1 MSGKRLQS
9 LWSRLTSGEN
19 NVLNFIYLFCSMFVK
34 YIFGY
39 VQESGT
45 TFLDKLW
52 HRCHFE
58 TLSKTC
64 LVIKKRHVEGKKCW
78 LKSTNKHSWEK
89 NGHTLDQ
96 SAMQMMHLK
105 AIRCEIWQ
113 EIMRT
118 AESFIR
124 LTLTFP
130 SQLSHKKDF
139 SAFTLEKYT
148 FIGSLKLTGGS
159 GPPALR
165 LGTAG
170 APPRFV
176 SVICRGDIPTLKK
189 AKGKIMKEARM
200 REWNGRSQWG
210 ECWKMGV
217 PEGGGGLRKGLG
229 GGWKDR

>member
-1 MSGKRLQS
+1 
-9 LWSRLTSGEN
+9 
-19 NVLNFIYLFCSMFVK
+19 
-34 YIFGY
+34 
-39 VQESGT
+39 
-45 TFLDKLW
+45 
-52 HRCHFE
+52 
-58 TLSKTC
+58 
-64 LVIKKRHVEGKKCW
+64 
-78 LKSTNKHSWEK
+78 
-89 NGHTLDQ
+89 
-96 SAMQMMHLK
+96 
-105 AIRCEIWQ
+105 
-113 EIMRT
+113 MRT

-189 AKGKIMKEARM
+189 VKGKIMKEARM
-200 REWNGRSQWG
+200 RERNGRSRWG
-210 ECWKMGV
+210 ECRKMGV
-217 PEGGGGLRKGLG
+217 PEGGGGFKEGPWGRVERSLACQESDSLLIGSIGHCQLRIFSRSLTGRVVRMIAHLSAQNTNKNKPLLI
-229 GGWKDR
+229 

>member
-1 MSGKRLQS
+1 
-9 LWSRLTSGEN
+9 
-19 NVLNFIYLFCSMFVK
+19 
-34 YIFGY
+34 
-39 VQESGT
+39 
-45 TFLDKLW
+45 
-52 HRCHFE
+52 
-58 TLSKTC
+58 
-64 LVIKKRHVEGKKCW
+64 
-78 LKSTNKHSWEK
+78 
-89 NGHTLDQ
+89 
-96 SAMQMMHLK
+96 MQMMHLK

-113 EIMRT
+113 KIMRT

-189 AKGKIMKEARM
+189 KKRRGKLWREQEWESEMAEAGGASAER
-200 REWNGRSQWG
+200 WG
-210 ECWKMGV
+210 CQRV
-217 PEGGGGLRKGLG
+217 
-229 GGWKDR
+229 GGWFKEGPWGRVERSLARQESDSLLIGSIGHCQLRIFSRSLTGRVVRMIAHLSAQNTNKNKPLLI

>member
-1 MSGKRLQS
+1 
-9 LWSRLTSGEN
+9 
-19 NVLNFIYLFCSMFVK
+19 
-34 YIFGY
+34 
-39 VQESGT
+39 
-45 TFLDKLW
+45 
-52 HRCHFE
+52 
-58 TLSKTC
+58 
-64 LVIKKRHVEGKKCW
+64 
-78 LKSTNKHSWEK
+78 
-89 NGHTLDQ
+89 
-96 SAMQMMHLK
+96 
-105 AIRCEIWQ
+105 
-113 EIMRT
+113 MRT

-189 AKGKIMKEARM
+189 SEGENYEGSKNEREKWQKPVGRVPKDGGARGWGGFKERPWGRVERSLARQESDSLLIGSIGHCQL
-200 REWNGRSQWG
+200 RIFSRSLTGRVVRMIAHLSAQNTN
-210 ECWKMGV
+210 KNK
-217 PEGGGGLRKGLG
+217 PLLI
-229 GGWKDR
+229 